1 MLCRNKSFDSLYFCI
16 SKCSREV
23 TWYDQRNIGALPSF
37 LITQGDFDKVL
48 LFTEYGSKKKYRV
61 SWLWSAKWTG
71 PSIFQSLN
79 PFPGPLPC
87 LPPRKVMKI
96 NRAHMIGKPVKSH
109 VSLKCSYDYVGEGIA
124 PNPGWCTCLSRT
136 SHLLPPCFLFTQLSP
151 FPSFTF
157 LLHFLFSLLLEF
169 MT

>member
-1 MLCRNKSFDSLYFCI
+1 MFKRGDMI
-16 SKCSREV
+16 WSKEYWSSTLFSDNSRGF
-23 TWYDQRNIGALPSF
+23 W
-37 LITQGDFDKVL
+37 QGPAVYRVWVK
-48 LFTEYGSKKKYRV
+48 KKKYRV